1 MIYVKISGG
10 LGNQMFQFATAFA
23 KAKSCDTKISID
35 LTEINIKDGKVD
47 FTYRDF
53 ELESIFNISN
63 YFVTKNKSNFIVG
76 NSIKDKIIRKFVN
89 SSFLIEKDL
98 RYDKKIIDLS
108 KNSYLEGYFQS
119 ELYFKEFEKE
129 IRNQFTFKA
138 KKNKNTLKIVKDINN
153 SKSIAIHIRRGDY
166 ISNKSINNIHG
177 TCSLDYYLEALK
189 HFDLNNFQIYFFSD
203 DIEWVKSNFL
213 FLDQKKCNFI
223 DWNSDKESWQDMYI
237 MSKCENF
244 IIANSSFSWWGA
256 WLSTNKNKKIIAPKK
271 WFNDHLKNEQTKD
284 LIPASWVL
292 V

>member
-10 LGNQMFQFATAFA
+10 LGNQMFQFAAAFA

-35 LTEINIKDGKVD
+35 LSEINKKDGKVD

-63 YFVTKNKSNFIVG
+63 YFITKKKTNFIVG
-76 NSIKDKIIRKFVN
+76 NSFRDKMIRKFVKSN
-89 SSFLIEKDL
+89 FLIEKNL
-98 RYDKKIIDLS
+98 RYDNKIIDLS
-108 KNSYLEGYFQS
+108 KNSYIEGYFQS
-119 ELYFKEFEKE
+119 ELYFKEYESE

-138 KKNKNTLKIVKDINN
+138 KKNSNTLKIVEDIKD
-153 SKSIAIHIRRGDY
+153 SKSLAIHIRRGDY

-177 TCSLDYYLEALK
+177 TCSLEYYLKALK
-189 HFDLNNFQIYFFSD
+189 QFDLDNLKIYFFSD
-203 DIEWVKSNFL
+203 DIDWVKSNFL

-223 DWNSDKESWQDMYI
+223 DWNTHKESWQDMYI
-237 MSKCENF
+237 MSKCDNF

-256 WLSTNKNKKIIAPKK
+256 WLSANKDKTIIAPKK
-271 WFNDHLKNEQTKD
+271 WFNDKLKNEQTKD
-284 LIPASWVL
+284 LIPTSWIL